1 MLGLF
6 APPPG
11 PLAVAV
17 EEIELEF
24 GRLMELFD
32 VGNIR
37 GLQPGDFGLVY
48 DDGFVFR
55 FAGYD

>member
-55 FAGYD
+55 FA